1 MIYERWRIFK
11 VLGGKDALFAEKKT
25 PVDGLVDR
33 IQVVQYPSGS
43 GYLAGH
49 QDPFHNQRLFISG
62 YMSKYGADFSGGGF
76 WAMNSNKMRRFFW
89 KMLLMLEIWE
99 LVMRGLF
106 MESTQSK
113 EISCMRWFLG
123 LYTND
128 SDLVKNRRTLE
139 APKGL

>member
-62 YMSKYGADFSGGGF
+62 YMSKPGKTFQAVAFG
-76 WAMNSNKMRRFFW
+76 
-89 KMLLMLEIWE
+89 
-99 LVMRGLF
+99 
-106 MESTQSK
+106 Q
-113 EISCMRWFLG
+113 
-123 LYTND
+123 
-128 SDLVKNRRTLE
+128 
-139 APKGL
+139 